1 MITAALAGIS
11 GTLRERSHNLQ
22 TEPSDPSLCRQL
34 IEIWQGA
41 LQRIERPPVIIELDR
56 QLTKIKGE
64 SYLDLA
70 QRGSSVA
77 MLDHVGEQ
85 LFQDD

>member
-1 MITAALAGIS
+1 MITAALAGVS
-11 GTLRERSHNLQ
+11 GTLRERSHDVQ
-22 TEPSDPSLCRQL
+22 TEPSDPSICRQL
-34 IEIWQGA
+34 IEIWQDA

-70 QRGSSVA
+70 QSDSSVA

-85 LFQDD
+85 LFQDN